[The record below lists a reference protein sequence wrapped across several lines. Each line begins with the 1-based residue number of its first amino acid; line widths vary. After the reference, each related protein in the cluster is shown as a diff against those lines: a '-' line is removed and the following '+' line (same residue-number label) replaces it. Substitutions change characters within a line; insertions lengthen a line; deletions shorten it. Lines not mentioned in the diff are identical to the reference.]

1 MRHDDHRRPGDQPDR
16 RKILG
21 TVVAGIGTE
30 ADGAQQHGDGVAV
43 RRGLGGVAGADHAAG
58 AAAILDH
65 DLLAER
71 VRKLLPDDAAHRIDA
86 AAGRIGH
93 DHGDRA
99 GRIILRRGRSRHRAA
114 AAPQPARSSPQSG
127 NDSPAHHV
135 FPPRRHYSSA
145 RRPCAT
151 LWPRRK
157 EAPCMRFGLFGSA
170 TARHGGPDVDSGQ
183 GYKQFVEYNVEAE
196 ALGYHA
202 TFLVEHH
209 FTGFG
214 QVSASLSLLTWVAAK
229 TKTLR
234 LGTAV
239 LVLPWH
245 NPVLLAEQAATI
257 DLLSGGR
264 LDFGVGKGYRHN
276 EFAGFCVPIEE
287 ADARF
292 NESLDVIVKSW
303 TSKQRFS
310 HHGKYWNFED
320 IIVEPPTAQ
329 KPHPPMWMGAG
340 SPDSIRQVAARGY
353 NLLLD
358 QFASFEAVAERI
370 AIFKAEVEKR
380 GRVFDPMD
388 VGVARA
394 FHVSKDAA
402 DKEAA
407 LERRMEAQRRLA
419 TISKAPDGTNKSS
432 IMAFSDTREASEESA
447 LYGTPDEIAEKLG
460 KIAQA
465 RCRICAAQR
474 RRPGR
479 PHP

>member
-1 MRHDDHRRPGDQPDR
+1 
-16 RKILG
+16 
-21 TVVAGIGTE
+21 
-30 ADGAQQHGDGVAV
+30 
-43 RRGLGGVAGADHAAG
+43 
-58 AAAILDH
+58 
-65 DLLAER
+65 
-71 VRKLLPDDAAHRIDA
+71 
-86 AAGRIGH
+86 
-93 DHGDRA
+93 
-99 GRIILRRGRSRHRAA
+99 
-114 AAPQPARSSPQSG
+114 
-127 NDSPAHHV
+127 
-135 FPPRRHYSSA
+135 
-145 RRPCAT
+145 
-151 LWPRRK
+151 
-157 EAPCMRFGLFGSA
+157 MRFGLFGSA

-183 GYKQFVEYNVEAE
+183 GYKQFVEYNIEAE
-196 ALGYHA
+196 ALGYHS

-214 QVSASLSLLTWVAAK
+214 QVSASLALLTWVAAK

-245 NPVLLAEQAATI
+245 NPVLIAEQAATI

-292 NESLDVIVKSW
+292 NESLDVIITSW

-320 IIVEPPTAQ
+320 VIVEPPVAQ

-358 QFASFEAVAERI
+358 QFASFETVAERI
-370 AIFKAEVEKR
+370 AIFKAEVEAR
-380 GRVFDPMD
+380 GRGFDPMD

-394 FHVSKDAA
+394 YYVAKDAA

-407 LERRMEAQRRLA
+407 LERRLEAQHRLA
-419 TISKAPDGTNKSS
+419 AVSNAQDGTKSKSS

-447 LYGTPDEIAEKLG
+447 LYGTPDEIAQKLENLG
-460 KIAQA
+460 RLGVGYVLLNGGGPAHDSLRRFA
-465 RCRICAAQR
+465 REVMPAFAGDSRMR
-474 RRPGR
+474 VVG
-479 PHP
+479 

>member
-1 MRHDDHRRPGDQPDR
+1 
-16 RKILG
+16 
-21 TVVAGIGTE
+21 
-30 ADGAQQHGDGVAV
+30 
-43 RRGLGGVAGADHAAG
+43 
-58 AAAILDH
+58 
-65 DLLAER
+65 
-71 VRKLLPDDAAHRIDA
+71 
-86 AAGRIGH
+86 
-93 DHGDRA
+93 
-99 GRIILRRGRSRHRAA
+99 
-114 AAPQPARSSPQSG
+114 
-127 NDSPAHHV
+127 
-135 FPPRRHYSSA
+135 
-145 RRPCAT
+145 
-151 LWPRRK
+151 
-157 EAPCMRFGLFGSA
+157 MRFGLFGSA

-183 GYKQFVEYNVEAE
+183 GYKQFVEYNIEAE
-196 ALGYHA
+196 ALGYHS

-292 NESLDVIVKSW
+292 NESLDLIVKSW

-310 HHGKYWNFED
+310 HHGKYWHFED

-370 AIFKAEVEKR
+370 AIFKSAVEAR
-380 GRVFDPMD
+380 GSVFDPMD

-394 FHVSKDAA
+394 YFVAKNEDE
-402 DKEAA
+402 KEAA

-419 TISKAPDGTNKSS
+419 AISNPPGGKSKAS
-432 IMAFSDTREASEESA
+432 IMTFSDTREASEESA

-460 KIAQA
+460 KLRKLGVEYVLLNGGGLVGHAQDSLGRFA
-465 RCRICAAQR
+465 REVMPTFADGARVR
-474 RRPGR
+474 VVG
-479 PHP
+479 

>member
-1 MRHDDHRRPGDQPDR
+1 
-16 RKILG
+16 
-21 TVVAGIGTE
+21 
-30 ADGAQQHGDGVAV
+30 
-43 RRGLGGVAGADHAAG
+43 
-58 AAAILDH
+58 
-65 DLLAER
+65 
-71 VRKLLPDDAAHRIDA
+71 
-86 AAGRIGH
+86 
-93 DHGDRA
+93 
-99 GRIILRRGRSRHRAA
+99 
-114 AAPQPARSSPQSG
+114 
-127 NDSPAHHV
+127 
-135 FPPRRHYSSA
+135 
-145 RRPCAT
+145 
-151 LWPRRK
+151 
-157 EAPCMRFGLFGSA
+157 MRFGLFGSA

-183 GYKQFVEYNVEAE
+183 GYKQFVDYNIEAE

-202 TFLVEHH
+202 SFLVEHH

-214 QVSASLSLLTWVAAK
+214 QVSASLALLTWVAAQ

-245 NPVLLAEQAATI
+245 NPVLVAEQAATI

-276 EFAGFCVPIEE
+276 EFAGFCLPIEE

-310 HHGKYWNFED
+310 HHGKYWRFED

-329 KPHPPMWMGAG
+329 KPHPPMWMAAG

-358 QFASFEAVAERI
+358 QFASIEGVGERI
-370 AIFKAEVEKR
+370 AIFKEAVEAR

-394 FHVSKDAA
+394 FFVAKDQA
-402 DKEAA
+402 DKDAA
-407 LERRMEAQRRLA
+407 LERRLEAQRRLA
-419 TISKAPDGTNKSS
+419 AISNAPDGAKNRSS

-447 LYGTPDEIAEKLG
+447 LYGTPDEIARKLEKLQQAG
-460 KIAQA
+460 AGYVLLNGGGPAEESLRRFAREVMPAFAQEPRA
-465 RCRICAAQR
+465 RVV
-474 RRPGR
+474 G
-479 PHP
+479 

>member
-1 MRHDDHRRPGDQPDR
+1 
-16 RKILG
+16 
-21 TVVAGIGTE
+21 
-30 ADGAQQHGDGVAV
+30 
-43 RRGLGGVAGADHAAG
+43 
-58 AAAILDH
+58 
-65 DLLAER
+65 
-71 VRKLLPDDAAHRIDA
+71 
-86 AAGRIGH
+86 
-93 DHGDRA
+93 
-99 GRIILRRGRSRHRAA
+99 
-114 AAPQPARSSPQSG
+114 
-127 NDSPAHHV
+127 
-135 FPPRRHYSSA
+135 
-145 RRPCAT
+145 
-151 LWPRRK
+151 
-157 EAPCMRFGLFGSA
+157 MRFGLFGSA

-183 GYKQFVEYNVEAE
+183 GYRQFVDYNVEAE
-196 ALGYHA
+196 ALGYHS

-214 QVSASLSLLTWVAAK
+214 QVSASLALLTWVAAK
-229 TKTLR
+229 TRTLR

-276 EFAGFCVPIEE
+276 EFAGFCVPMAE

-310 HHGKYWNFED
+310 HHGTYWNFED

-340 SPDSIRQVAARGY
+340 SPDSIRQVAERGY

-380 GRVFDPMD
+380 GRAYDPSE

-394 FHVSKDAA
+394 YFVAKDEA
-402 DKEAA
+402 DKQAA
-407 LERRMEAQRRLA
+407 LERRLEAQRRL
-419 TISKAPDGTNKSS
+419 TSVSSAPGVKNTAS
-432 IMAFSDTREASEESA
+432 IMAYSDTREASEESA
-447 LYGTPDEIAEKLG
+447 LYGTPDEIAKKLESLRG
-460 KIAQA
+460 LGVEYVLLNGGGGLAHDSLSRFA
-465 RCRICAAQR
+465 REVMPAFADESKMRVV
-474 RRPGR
+474 G
-479 PHP
+479 